1 MESEIIMRKKII
13 ELLPVEY
20 PSTSA
25 VVNNQYLSLVDEVF
39 PEEKI
44 ELLDVRGGE
53 GRRTYE
59 RTLTFL
65 LSYAAGLLGVRMRIE
80 HSYGEC
86 LYGEVEGMEVEEF
99 IRKAK
104 EIVGRLVQEKIP
116 IVKEDVTKE
125 RAIEWLRA
133 EGREDDIRLLRYL
146 SRDLISIYRIKN
158 YFAYFA
164 GPLLPD
170 TSFIKIFDL
179 VPAGNGFLVI
189 LPSRMD
195 PWKPARI
202 TGMEKVFSTFQESK
216 DWASILGVE
225 YAGDLNDAIRDGR
238 ISEIIKIQEGL
249 HEKKIASIAD
259 EIMEKNVRLV
269 FIAGPSSSGK
279 TTFTKRLSI
288 QLKVNG
294 IEPVMLCMD
303 DYFLERE
310 KTPKNE
316 KGEYDFDTPY
326 ALDIKLLLSHVHRLL
341 NGEEVER
348 VKFDFY
354 RGRKYKT
361 GETIKLSPHGVLLIE
376 GIHALNPMFHEGIEN
391 PFRIYVSALTQ
402 LNIDRINRIPTRD
415 TRLLRRIVR
424 DTRFRGHSAEET
436 LKRWKYVIEAEE
448 KYVFPHQEDADVV
461 FNSAL
466 VYEIAV
472 IKYFVESYLRP
483 IGPEV
488 PEYREA
494 LRLLNFLSH
503 FLGILPDEVPPT
515 SILREFIGGSSFVY

>member
-1 MESEIIMRKKII
+1 MRRRIV
-13 ELLPVEY
+13 ELKSVEY
-20 PSTSA
+20 PSTTA

-44 ELLDVRGGE
+44 DILDVREGE

-65 LSYAAGLLGVRMRIE
+65 LSYAADILGVKIKIE
-80 HSYGEC
+80 HSYGES
-86 LYGEVEGMEVEEF
+86 LYGEVDGMDVEEF
-99 IRKAK
+99 LSKARDIVERLIRK
-104 EIVGRLVQEKIP
+104 KIP
-116 IVKEDVTKE
+116 IIKEDVTKE
-125 RAIEWLRA
+125 KAIELLKE

-146 SRDLISIYRIKN
+146 SRDLISIYRIEN

-170 TSFIKIFDL
+170 TSFVKVFDL
-179 VPAGNGFLVI
+179 VVAGDGFLVI
-189 LPSRMD
+189 LPSRDD
-195 PWKPARI
+195 PWSYGKIPK
-202 TGMEKVFSTFQESK
+202 MEKLFSTFQESK
-216 DWASILGVE
+216 NWTGILGVE

-259 EIMEKNVRLV
+259 EIKRKNARVV
-269 FIAGPSSSGK
+269 FISGPSSSGK

-294 IEPVMLCMD
+294 IDTIILSMD
-303 DYFLERE
+303 DYFLERD
-310 KTPKNE
+310 KTPRNKR
-316 KGEYDFDTPY
+316 GEYDFDTPN
-326 ALDIKLLLSHVHRLL
+326 ALDIDLFLSHVHSLL
-341 NGEEVER
+341 DGKEIEKIR
-348 VKFDFY
+348 FDFHEGK
-354 RGRKYKT
+354 RCKVGRL
-361 GETIKLSPHGVLLIE
+361 IKLPPHGVLLIE
-376 GIHALNPMFHEGIEN
+376 GIHALNPMFHEGIEE
-391 PFRIYVSALTQ
+391 PFRVYVSALTQ

-436 LKRWKYVIEAEE
+436 LRRWRCVIDAED
-448 KYVFPHQEDADVV
+448 KYVFPYQEDADVV

-483 IGPEV
+483 IGPDV

-503 FLGILPDEVPPT
+503 FLGILPEEVPPT

>member
-1 MESEIIMRKKII
+1 MRKKII

-189 LPSRMD
+189 LP
-195 PWKPARI
+195 W
-202 TGMEKVFSTFQESK
+202 
-216 DWASILGVE
+216 
-225 YAGDLNDAIRDGR
+225 
-238 ISEIIKIQEGL
+238 
-249 HEKKIASIAD
+249 
-259 EIMEKNVRLV
+259 
-269 FIAGPSSSGK
+269 
-279 TTFTKRLSI
+279 
-288 QLKVNG
+288 
-294 IEPVMLCMD
+294 
-303 DYFLERE
+303 
-310 KTPKNE
+310 
-316 KGEYDFDTPY
+316 
-326 ALDIKLLLSHVHRLL
+326 
-341 NGEEVER
+341 
-348 VKFDFY
+348 
-354 RGRKYKT
+354 
-361 GETIKLSPHGVLLIE
+361 
-376 GIHALNPMFHEGIEN
+376 
-391 PFRIYVSALTQ
+391 
-402 LNIDRINRIPTRD
+402 
-415 TRLLRRIVR
+415 
-424 DTRFRGHSAEET
+424 
-436 LKRWKYVIEAEE
+436 
-448 KYVFPHQEDADVV
+448 
-461 FNSAL
+461 
-466 VYEIAV
+466 
-472 IKYFVESYLRP
+472 
-483 IGPEV
+483 
-488 PEYREA
+488 
-494 LRLLNFLSH
+494 
-503 FLGILPDEVPPT
+503 
-515 SILREFIGGSSFVY
+515 